1 MTTEIEGKIKKA
13 LAGNRKLDKIQRGE
27 IRMRIEEMTK
37 EVEEG
42 DREGAEDSAQELHVI
57 LEFLYLTKELT
68 LEEYNGMCSLVN
80 GIADEGRKR
89 WEEEDEEI

>member
-13 LAGNRKLDKIQRGE
+13 LAGNKKLDKIQRGE
-27 IRMRIEEMTK
+27 IRIRIEEMAK

-42 DREGAEDSAQELHVI
+42 DQAGAEDSAQELHVI

-68 LEEYNGMCSLVN
+68 LEEYNGMYSLVN

>member
-1 MTTEIEGKIKKA
+1 MITEIEGKIKKA

-27 IRMRIEEMTK
+27 IRIRIEEMTK

-42 DREGAEDSAQELHVI
+42 DQEGAEDSAEELHVI

-68 LEEYNGMCSLVN
+68 LEEYNGLCNIVN
-80 GIADEGRKR
+80 GIADEGRKGM
-89 WEEEDEEI
+89 EEADE